1 MSIINNSNWDPD
13 RIRHMHPA
21 VWPQWPFNEPPKT
34 RERSEPSYNISSDL
48 DLMLPM
54 RDGVRL
60 ATDVYRPRAAGQRF
74 PALIS
79 MSPYTRGLQLT
90 EVPIGQNE
98 AGITEFW
105 VPRGYAHV
113 IVDCRGSNDSEGSY
127 DDKAEKEQADYI
139 DLIEWCAEQP
149 WCNGSVGMIGCSYF
163 ALVQLLAATHQPE
176 A

>member
-139 DLIEWCAEQP
+139 DLIE
-149 WCNGSVGMIGCSYF
+149 
-163 ALVQLLAATHQPE
+163 
-176 A
+176 